1 MKKLVKIAV
10 ASALIL
16 PVVASAITKEEML
29 QFSSEHL
36 NNTPVDEI
44 KIDML
49 GITDN
54 FYMGQE
60 WTAEVNGKE
69 YLCSKPGLATFWLGG
84 GCQTNPFK

>member
-10 ASALIL
+10 ASVLVL
-16 PVVASAITKEEML
+16 PVIASAITKDEML
-29 QFSSEHL
+29 KFSSEHL
-36 NNTPVDEI
+36 NNTPVKEI

-54 FYMGQE
+54 FYVGQE

-84 GCQTNPFK
+84 GCQANPFK